1 MKTIDVT
8 IPVLILTVI
17 ALLFVGNTE
26 INSKF
31 PFIHIEKPLCIFG
44 TILLALGVSCFYYQ
58 GKSDAKKEYIEEL
71 DSLKNDYDELE
82 KRDNELWKKYEET
95 FKKEKQNEK

>member
-1 MKTIDVT
+1 MKIIDVT

-26 INSKF
+26 INSRF

-44 TILLALGVSCFYYQ
+44 TILLALVVSCFYYQ
-58 GKSDAKKEYIEEL
+58 GKSDAKKEYLEEL
-71 DSLKNDYDELE
+71 NSLKKDYDELE
-82 KRDNELWKKYEET
+82 QRDNELWKKYEKT
-95 FKKEKQNEK
+95 FKDKQP

>member
-8 IPVLILTVI
+8 IPILILTVI

-31 PFIHIEKPLCIFG
+31 PFIHIERPLCIFG
-44 TILLALGVSCFYYQ
+44 AILIALCVSCFYYQ
-58 GKSDAKKEYIEEL
+58 GKSDVKKEYLEEL
-71 DSLKNDYDELE
+71 DSLKKNYDELE
-82 KRDNELWKKYEET
+82 KRDNELWKKYEKM
-95 FKKEKQNEK
+95 FNERDYER

>member
-8 IPVLILTVI
+8 IPILILTVI
-17 ALLFVGNTE
+17 VLLFVGNTE

-31 PFIHIEKPLCIFG
+31 PFIHIERPLCIIG
-44 TILLALGVSCFYYQ
+44 VIVIALGISCFYYQ
-58 GKSDAKKEYIEEL
+58 GNSDAEKEYLEEL
-71 DSLKNDYDELE
+71 DSIKKDYDELE

-95 FKKEKQNEK
+95 FKDKQI

>member
-1 MKTIDVT
+1 MKTIDMT
-8 IPVLILTVI
+8 IPVLILAVI

-31 PFIHIEKPLCIFG
+31 PFIHIERPLCIFG
-44 TILLALGVSCFYYQ
+44 AIFFALSTSCFYYQ
-58 GKSDAKKEYIEEL
+58 GKSDAKREYLEEL
-71 DSLKNDYDELE
+71 DSLKKNYDELE

-95 FKKEKQNEK
+95 FNKKQL

>member
-1 MKTIDVT
+1 MKTIDIT

-31 PFIHIEKPLCIFG
+31 PFIHIDRPLCIFG

-58 GKSDAKKEYIEEL
+58 GKSDAKKEYLEEL
-71 DSLKNDYDELE
+71 DSLKKDYDDLE
-82 KRDNELWKKYEET
+82 KRDNELWKKYEDS
-95 FKKEKQNEK
+95 FKNRQNETK